1 MLEKI
6 KQWLISYPQ
15 WDDTLY
21 VDYTPAV
28 PGSTGVFPRGVQEL
42 SRRQD
47 VAGNVQ
53 TRNRVRFTVLRIT
66 PGQLDKEKQ
75 AAWLLDFQDWVQQQ
89 SISGKA
95 PTFGDVPEKEKLMA
109 RQGMLKGI
117 SQTGTARYAVEL
129 IAEYTK
135 IYEA

>member
-6 KQWLISYPQ
+6 KQWLLSYPQ
-15 WDDTLY
+15 WDGTVY
-21 VDYTPAV
+21 VDYTAAV
-28 PGSTGVFPRGVQEL
+28 PGNAGVFPRGVQEL

-95 PTFGDVPEKEKLMA
+95 PTFGDVPEKEKLTA
-109 RQGMLKGI
+109 CQGMLKGI
-117 SQTGTARYAVEL
+117 SQTGTVRYAVEL